1 MTKQGS
7 AKGLYPF
14 LILAGELLVVLGFY
28 LITASTR
35 RGPTAWLNLAVCML
49 AFFIDTA
56 GPLFFPN
63 STTRFSQKIPAIAI
77 LWFIDVFYTVASLC
91 VIIAGWQWAI
101 EFRFQLLAQL
111 AILLVVC
118 GIVLTSMH
126 ATEHAGNVDERERG
140 LLSNIDSL
148 RDAMKSLVMQIS
160 RVPDL
165 SALAKEVS
173 RCSDDVRYMTPSKNA
188 RALELESQLL
198 QTIRQTEAFL
208 TNQSSDSGGLDDL
221 RTGVAKRLEELT
233 FLLQQRKAC
242 GLE

>member
-28 LITASTR
+28 LITESTGR
-35 RGPTAWLNLAVCML
+35 RPTAWLNLAVCML

-63 STTRFSQKIPAIAI
+63 STTRFSKKIPAIAI
-77 LWFIDVFYTVASLC
+77 LWFIDVVYTAASLG
-91 VIIAGWQWAI
+91 VILAGWQWAI

-111 AILLVVC
+111 AILLAVC

-126 ATEHAGNVDERERG
+126 ATEHAGNVDDRERG
-140 LLSNIDSL
+140 LLANIDSL
-148 RDAMKSLVMQIS
+148 RDGMKSLVMQIS
-160 RVPDL
+160 RLPAL
-165 SALAKEVS
+165 SALTKEIG
-173 RCSDDVRYMTPSKNA
+173 RCSEDVRYMTPSTNV

-198 QTIRQTEAFL
+198 QKIRQAEAFL
-208 TNQSSDSGGLDDL
+208 TTQSSDSCSQDDL
-221 RTGVAKRLEELT
+221 RSGVAKLLGELS

-242 GLE
+242 DLE